1 MGAAVIRGY
10 QNDPYGKADRMNEVN
25 KEMVNDQMVNGLA
38 ASSILQLVSRGFC
51 VSIGRPRWACRP
63 MPIILMRKRNL
74 HKKSEK
80 VAYAL
85 VYVIFLY
92 YLCAGNNRSS

>member
-1 MGAAVIRGY
+1 MIFMSEKQR
-10 QNDPYGKADRMNEVN
+10 
-25 KEMVNDQMVNGLA
+25 
-38 ASSILQLVSRGFC
+38 I
-51 VSIGRPRWACRP
+51 WT
-63 MPIILMRKRNL
+63 IILMRKRNL